1 MAYALIHHLPG
12 AAGTEGGFVV
22 PPVETAFDV
31 VAETVT
37 PQI

>member
-37 PQI
+37 AQI